1 MRALLLKFLDEIEDV
16 TALRRMAG
24 DEHEP
29 PAKRTVWAQQADEA
43 LGDVAA
49 AMAEA
54 VNAAGA
60 RELVEA

>member
-29 PAKRTVWAQQADEA
+29 PAKRAVCAQQADEA
-43 LGDVAA
+43 IGDLAA
-49 AMAEA
+49 AMAEQ
-54 VNAAGA
+54 VNTAGA
-60 RELVEA
+60 RELVDA